1 MYDLTIENI
10 FLNTPHPK
18 LNDIKILIVLL
29 KSYDYLMV
37 VVQHH
42 YGACFD
48 IFYLR
53 QVQLEI
59 NISN

>member
-1 MYDLTIENI
+1 MHGLTIANI
-10 FLNTPHPK
+10 NLNTPYPK
-18 LNDIKILIVLL
+18 LNDVKILIVLF